1 MDTQLT
7 VVRCE
12 IQRLRPCVCVVQ
24 HFVRN
29 KVHAPRNHGP
39 SVLSC
44 SRAVHMPSR
53 VAQKSVWRGHCFFC
67 SPLCICRRTCCKVG
81 GKSKAR
87 TESGWPT
94 YVMRWILRPR
104 LFSYT
109 FLHQPPSTTTVHSPN
124 LTTNTLFGRCADAPP
139 ALGQRCHLAHQKYHG
154 LTLHCRPL
162 LRHWS

>member
-1 MDTQLT
+1 M
-7 VVRCE
+7 
-12 IQRLRPCVCVVQ
+12 RLRCAAFRSKQSARISLPWSERSIVQ
-24 HFVRN
+24 SRSS
-29 KVHAPRNHGP
+29 HALARGTEIR
-39 SVLSC
+39 LAWALFSC
-44 SRAVHMPSR
+44 SP
-53 VAQKSVWRGHCFFC
+53 Q
-67 SPLCICRRTCCKVG
+67 CIICMRTCCKVE

-109 FLHQPPSTTTVHSPN
+109 FLRHPPSTTIVYSP
-124 LTTNTLFGRCADAPP
+124 TTNTLFGRCADAPP

-154 LTLHCRPL
+154 LILHCRPL